1 MTSAPVTASVKAFFT
16 GATAAGTSA
25 GTDAGSSF
33 SDVLKSQ
40 KSDGQT
46 ERAEDTSRPRTEGRT
61 DRISETGSKTEKPN
75 IKTREEKEV
84 SPEETAKQAEEAAEV
99 ANAAEMAAGQM
110 LAQTAEELN
119 MTEEEVLQIL
129 DELDMTPMDL
139 LHAENL
145 QAVVLQAAGE
155 SDVSCFVT
163 NEQLFTTL
171 KNLTAS
177 LEETINE
184 VAETTGLQTEEI
196 AEIFDSLMKPV
207 QVEGN
212 MALADETVVQPQEM
226 LQTDEMP
233 LADTSV
239 KTEEP
244 DRQPTGKTVLN
255 AEETVESTEDG
266 ADVMLARSLA
276 EKEPGEET
284 KNDFSGETSQNPFA
298 QNLAAR
304 TPVDVMQN
312 VQEVQSYF
320 DPDTEMI
327 LNQITDY
334 MKGQIT
340 DGVSELEM
348 QLHPESLGN
357 LHIRLTAKEGVVTA
371 QFTAQNDAVKTALE
385 SQMIQLKETF
395 KEQGVT
401 VEAIEVT
408 VESHKFDQNLS
419 QNSGQSAHEEKQGG
433 KQKHRRINL
442 NLALDDES
450 FSEEEKMAAE
460 MMKENGNTV
469 DYTA

>member
-1 MTSAPVTASVKAFFT
+1 MTSTPVTASVQAFYT
-16 GATAAGTSA
+16 GAAAAGTSA
-25 GTDAGSSF
+25 GNDVENSF
-33 SDVLKSQ
+33 SDVLRSQ
-40 KSDGQT
+40 KNDGQT
-46 ERAEDTSRPRTEGRT
+46 AREESTSRPGVEGRS
-61 DRISETGSKTEKPN
+61 DRISETGSKAEKPN
-75 IKTREEKEV
+75 IKTAEEKEV
-84 SPEETAKQAEEAAEV
+84 SPEETVKQAEEVAEAA
-99 ANAAEMAAGQM
+99 AGAAGQM

-119 MTEEEVLQIL
+119 MTEEEVLQLL
-129 DELDMTPMDL
+129 DELGMTPMDL
-139 LHAENL
+139 LNAENL
-145 QAVVLQAAGE
+145 QAVVLQASGE
-155 SDVSCFVT
+155 SDLSSFVT
-163 NEQLFTTL
+163 DEQLFTTW

-184 VAETTGLQTEEI
+184 VAETTGLKAEEV
-196 AEIFDSLMKPV
+196 AEIFDSLMQPETA
-207 QVEGN
+207 EGN
-212 MALADETVVQPQEM
+212 MALADETAVQPQEM

-244 DRQPTGKTVLN
+244 DRQPAGKTVLT

-276 EKEPGEET
+276 GKKSGEET
-284 KNDFSGETSQNPFA
+284 GNNFSDETSQNPFA
-298 QNLAAR
+298 QNLTAKTTA
-304 TPVDVMQN
+304 DAMQT

-320 DPDTEMI
+320 NPDTEMI

-334 MKGQIT
+334 MKGQVI

-419 QNSGQSAHEEKQGG
+419 QNSGQSAHEERQGG

-442 NLALDDES
+442 NLAMDEES
-450 FSEEEKMAAE
+450 FSEDEKMAAE